1 VFDINDQIY
10 ITSYTIRYPMTVNYP
25 IFDGVG
31 LRYAVIPGRMA
42 WDNTVVLNFKIKCMS
57 HAFF

>member
-1 VFDINDQIY
+1 VFDVNDQIY
-10 ITSYTIRYPMTVNYP
+10 ITSYSIRYPMTVNYP

-42 WDNTVVLNFKIKCMS
+42 WDNTVVLNFN
-57 HAFF
+57 